1 MKKSIDRVY
10 EAAVLKSEEIAIK
23 QFEKGRPSHIDTC
36 GPMLDQAVNNHTQA
50 IFDAFVATGIIRP
63 GEGVL

>member
-10 EAAVLKSEEIAIK
+10 DAAVLKGEEMAIK
-23 QFEKGRPSHIDTC
+23 QFEKGRPSHIDTV
-36 GPMLDQAVNNHTQA
+36 GPPWDQYTNKHTQA

-63 GEGVL
+63 GEGQI